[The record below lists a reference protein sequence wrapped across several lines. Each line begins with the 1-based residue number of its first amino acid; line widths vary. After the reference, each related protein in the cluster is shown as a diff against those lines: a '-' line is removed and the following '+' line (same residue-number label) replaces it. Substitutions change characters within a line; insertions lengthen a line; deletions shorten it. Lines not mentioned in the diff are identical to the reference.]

1 MHWAKIEKSPSKS
14 QFWGAYTHDLHG
26 WAKSDLLLYNN
37 GLLYGIRCLRWCIV
51 LGKLC
56 STSISL
62 TQGLL
67 PPPWWRLCFHRC
79 PLVCLFVSLS
89 VCLLA
94 TLRKTAWTD
103 FHDIQGRQDL
113 IQGTSGNIFRMFDL
127 TPWTHDFFPPSRR
140 NACLL
145 AASQKNGSTDFQ
157 KKFSKR
163 TDMTHGTI
171 WSIFAMLRLTPWILG
186 RFIYFLDPCLFV
198 ISWKNGWADFRDF
211 LWNVRHDTRKK

>member
-1 MHWAKIEKSPSKS
+1 MFINYFAENFKFESHLRK
-14 QFWGAYTHDLHG
+14 
-26 WAKSDLLLYNN
+26 YNT
-37 GLLYGIRCLRWCIV
+37 RKDVSW
-51 LGKLC
+51 
-56 STSISL
+56 ISL

-67 PPPWWRLCFHRC
+67 PPPWWRLCFHSC

-94 TLRKTAWTD
+94 TSRKTAWTD
-103 FHDIQGRQDL
+103 FHDIFRVG
-113 IQGTSGNIFRMFDL
+113 GTWYKEQVGTFSGCSIWPLEHMI
-127 TPWTHDFFPPSRR
+127 FFPLSRR

-157 KKFSKR
+157 NFSSKR

-198 ISWKNGWADFRDF
+198 ISWKNGWADFHDF